1 MIVTKLDRLARSMAD
16 LIKIITAI
24 KVAVASEAQPDAQPL
39 TRSNPTHK
47 HPRRG
52 QNGVLDSAPNHEL
65 AEDKTGETT

>member
-47 HPRRG
+47 HPRAKRG
-52 QNGVLDSAPNHEL
+52 A
-65 AEDKTGETT
+65 

>member
-1 MIVTKLDRLARSMAD
+1 MTKPQAELRRYERVTLISMAD

-47 HPRRG
+47 HPAG
-52 QNGVLDSAPNHEL
+52 C
-65 AEDKTGETT
+65 KTGCLIPRLTTN